1 MSGLQPPISAS
12 KINLEL
18 GRSASA
24 HFSLDDP
31 NVRAL
36 AEKLTGT
43 VKYSD
48 FVGKSW
54 VKINKTVTNFSVFD
68 VDQYTASASMK
79 FHNGVLTRESGG
91 GTNNTTVVE
100 NNLSAAAYKVV
111 TTSLT
116 PNQSS
121 PNDSNGIL
129 RQMSDSTGLGMTAKF
144 NENNDCLWTGDL
156 QIFVNGTLK
165 HTVALRLEVT
175 TDGSS
180 GEPT

>member
-1 MSGLQPPISAS
+1 MAISSKPTAS
-12 KINLEL
+12 EINIEL
-18 GRSASA
+18 GRASNA
-24 HFSLDDP
+24 PFNYGGSLE
-31 NVRAL
+31 RQL
-36 AEKLTGT
+36 AEKPSGAIWL
-43 VKYSD
+43 SD
-48 FVGKSW
+48 FIGKSW

-68 VDQYTASASMK
+68 DDQYTANASMK

-100 NNLSAAAYKVV
+100 NNLSAATYKVV

-121 PNDSNGIL
+121 PNHSNGVL

-156 QIFVNGTLK
+156 QIFVNGILK
-165 HTVALRLEVT
+165 HTVSLKVEVT